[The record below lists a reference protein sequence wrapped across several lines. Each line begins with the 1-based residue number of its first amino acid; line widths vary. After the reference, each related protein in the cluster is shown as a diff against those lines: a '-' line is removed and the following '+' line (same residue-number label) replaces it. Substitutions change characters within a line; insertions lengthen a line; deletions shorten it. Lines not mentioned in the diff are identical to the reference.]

1 MDSIHENSPR
11 IRRLSKE
18 QEHDIMVSAL
28 RHMITGGIHCLTP
41 QQLQLLDG
49 SMFAST
55 SGVNTCHLCNINGCL
70 GCNNTT
76 KKKNDYDNNK
86 KKKTTKYRGV
96 RQRPWGKW
104 AAEIRNPRE
113 AKRKWLGTF
122 LTAEEAARAYD
133 KAAIELRGARAKLNF
148 PLSDHVENRSVAE
161 QEQADQETVTMTKSE
176 TQIVEQAQSSN
187 EEIELLGS
195 LNFTVE
201 ELEQWMKDLD

>member
-11 IRRLSKE
+11 IRRLTKE

-28 RHMITGGIHCLTP
+28 RHMITGGVHGLTP

-55 SGVNTCHLCNINGCL
+55 SGGSEAEAV
-70 GCNNTT
+70 
-76 KKKNDYDNNK
+76 
-86 KKKTTKYRGV
+86 
-96 RQRPWGKW
+96 GKW

-161 QEQADQETVTMTKSE
+161 QEQADQESVTMTKSE
-176 TQIVEQAQSSN
+176 TQIMEQAQSSK
-187 EEIELLGS
+187 EEIELLDS